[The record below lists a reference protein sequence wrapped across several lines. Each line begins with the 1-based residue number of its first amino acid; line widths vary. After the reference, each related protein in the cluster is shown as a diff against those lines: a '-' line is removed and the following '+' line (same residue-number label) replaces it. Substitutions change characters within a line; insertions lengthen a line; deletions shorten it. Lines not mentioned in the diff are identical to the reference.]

1 MAPHIEQ
8 LIPADG
14 WYAVFAS
21 PTTRAREHAGPSVTR
36 PTAMARAGGP
46 APEFLPLVAW
56 ALVVDDSTSES
67 HRVVGIIVHENQ
79 QPEMV
84 FSDDP
89 SFLGYA
95 GPNDPTVDRVGVAPD
110 WRALAKQAITEL
122 KQAQ

>member
-21 PTTRAREHAGPSVTR
+21 ATRAREHAGPSVSRQTV
-36 PTAMARAGGP
+36 MARAGGP
-46 APEFLPLVAW
+46 APEFLPLIAW
-56 ALVVDDSTSES
+56 ALLVDDSASERR
-67 HRVVGIIVHENQ
+67 RVVGIIVHENQ

-84 FSDDP
+84 FPDDP

-95 GPNDPTVDRVGVAPD
+95 GPNDPTVERVGVAPD
-110 WRALAKQAITEL
+110 WRALARHAI
-122 KQAQ
+122 

>member
-21 PTTRAREHAGPSVTR
+21 ATQRAREHAAPGASRQTV
-36 PTAMARAGGP
+36 MARAGGP

-56 ALVVDDSTSES
+56 ALLVDESTSEP

-84 FSDDP
+84 FPDDP

-95 GPNDPTVDRVGVAPD
+95 GPNDPTV
-110 WRALAKQAITEL
+110 E
-122 KQAQ
+122 